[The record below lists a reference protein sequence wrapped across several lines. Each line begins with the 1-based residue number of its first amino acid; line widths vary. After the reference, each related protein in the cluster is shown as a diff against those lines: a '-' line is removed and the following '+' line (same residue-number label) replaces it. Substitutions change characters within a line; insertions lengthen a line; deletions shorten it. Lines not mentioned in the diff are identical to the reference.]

1 MRRSGDFPRA
11 GSGPTCLGVAGL
23 PVLAVRPALSLH
35 AALPYVAASYLVF
48 VAVILIYVTIM
59 TRKQRRLQRQVAELA
74 ALARRQL
81 NASSIAEPVAGEH
94 DQVLTGETA
103 VSPSSSPAQDATA
116 GELGEIGARAA
127 VRSSGGE
134 IP

>member
-1 MRRSGDFPRA
+1 MSRSGDRRRA
-11 GSGPTCLGVAGL
+11 GTGATCLGVPGL
-23 PVLAVRPALSLH
+23 PGLAVRPALSLH
-35 AALPYVAASYLVF
+35 AALTYVAGAYLVF

-59 TRKQRRLQRQVAELA
+59 ARKQRRLQRQVAELA

-94 DQVLTGETA
+94 DQVLAGGTA
-103 VSPSSSPAQDATA
+103 VSPSSFAAQDATA
-116 GELGEIGARAA
+116 RQLGEIGARAA

-134 IP
+134 TP